1 MRCPSCGAPG
11 GGIEAATYTALMST
25 VNEESAVE
33 NPQSGSVADGVD
45 IKPRS
50 RDVTDGLERAAAR
63 GMLRAVGMG
72 DEDWAKP
79 QIGVASSW
87 NEITPCNLTLEKLAG
102 FAKEGVHNAGGYP
115 LEFGTISVSD
125 GISMGHEGMHYSLV
139 SREVITDSVETVMSA
154 ERLDGSVLLA
164 GCDKSIPGMLMGAAR
179 LGLSSVFLYN
189 GSIMPGTAKL
199 SDGTEREVT
208 LIDAF
213 EAVGACRAGKMT
225 EADVDAIERAVC
237 PGEGACGGMYTANT
251 MASAAEAMG
260 MSLPG
265 SAAPPA
271 IHRNRTL
278 FARESGSAVVNLL
291 RQGITTRDIITR
303 ESLLNAI
310 AVTMAFGGS
319 TNAVLHLMAIAHE
332 AKVDLSLDDF
342 NRIGDKVPH
351 LGNVKPFGDYVM
363 NDVFKIGGVPVI
375 MKALL
380 DAGLLYGDC
389 MTVTGKTV
397 AENLAKI
404 NPPDPDGK
412 ILRAL
417 NNPIHA
423 TGGLTV
429 LKGSLAPERAVVKSA
444 GFDADVFEGTAR
456 VFDREQPAMDAVLN
470 GELKPGDVV
479 IIRYEGPKGGPGM
492 REMLAITGAIK
503 GAGIGKDVLLITDG
517 RFSGGST
524 GLCIGHVAPE
534 AVDGGPIAFVEDG
547 DRITVDIAARSI
559 DLHVEEDEMARRRE
573 NWQMPENTRLHG
585 VLGKYAK
592 LVQSASVGAVTT

>member
-1 MRCPSCGAPG
+1 
-11 GGIEAATYTALMST
+11 MSIDT
-25 VNEESAVE
+25 DNTT
-33 NPQSGSVADGVD
+33 PD

-50 RDVTDGLERAAAR
+50 RDVTDGLEATAAR

-72 DEDWAKP
+72 DDDWVKP
-79 QIGVASSW
+79 QVAIATSW
-87 NEITPCNLTLEKLAG
+87 NEITPCNMSLQRLGSA
-102 FAKEGVHNAGGYP
+102 AKEGVHEAGGFP

-154 ERLDGSVLLA
+154 ERLDGSVLMA
-164 GCDKSIPGMLMGAAR
+164 GCDKSIPGMLMASAR

-189 GSIMPGTAKL
+189 GSIMPGTAKME
-199 SDGTEREVT
+199 DGSEREVT

-213 EAVGACRAGKMT
+213 EAVGACRAGTMSQK
-225 EADVDAIERAVC
+225 DVDAIERAVC

-271 IHRNRTL
+271 IHRNRTM
-278 FARESGSAVVNLL
+278 FARKSGEAVVNML
-291 RQGITTRDIITR
+291 RQGITTKDIITR
-303 ESLLNAI
+303 ESLHNAI
-310 AVTMAFGGS
+310 AVVMAFGGS
-319 TNAVLHLMAIAHE
+319 TNAVLHLLAIAHE
-332 AKVDLSLDDF
+332 AGVELDLDDF

-351 LGNVKPFGDYVM
+351 LGNVKPFGQYVM

-380 DAGLLYGDC
+380 DAGLLNGDC
-389 MTVTGKTV
+389 LTVTGKTV
-397 AENLAKI
+397 AENLESI

-429 LKGSLAPERAVVKSA
+429 LQGSLAPEGAVVKSA

-456 VFDREQPAMDAVLN
+456 VFDQEQPAMDAVLN
-470 GELKPGDVV
+470 GELKKGDVV
-479 IIRYEGPKGGPGM
+479 VIRYEGPKGGPGM

-503 GAGIGKDVLLITDG
+503 GAGIGKDVLLLTDG

-524 GLCIGHVAPE
+524 GLCIGHIAPE
-534 AVDGGPIAFVEDG
+534 AVDGGPIALVEDG
-547 DRITVDIAARSI
+547 DKITVDIAARSI
-559 DLHVEEDEMARRRE
+559 ELHVDEDVLAERRKS
-573 NWQMPENTRLHG
+573 WTIPENHRLKG

-592 LVQSASVGAVTT
+592 LVQSASKGAVCF